1 MKAEKLRNHLKGEEA
16 DMNGIT
22 SLDPDPAWNSDIGA
36 CCTILGSPAA
46 RPRICST
53 DTSKIDAPLR
63 GMLR

>member
-1 MKAEKLRNHLKGEEA
+1 
-16 DMNGIT
+16 MNGIT

-53 DTSKIDAPLR
+53 DTSKIEPSLR